1 MKRIVNIISLILV
14 SIIVLSLSS
23 CKIIG
28 ISYGYSHPTYNS
40 KFTSEQHKSLIKNIV
55 EDDLYFAIENNQITN
70 INVEILYSFY
80 DYDPEFFLVE
90 VDGKTWGHNPDW
102 KEGDDEWDSSILK
115 DFHGYIIGFINND
128 EYYQIGYHIGES
140 PYRKLGYENNK
151 KYFGQTSMGIEED
164 GVIYKIAELVRKEE
178 TITEK
183 KAVTKEEE
191 KNYMEKGG
199 LQTRLVK
206 ANDLS
211 ALSVRIWKW
220 GA

>member
-1 MKRIVNIISLILV
+1 MIEIPINII
-14 SIIVLSLSS
+14 
-23 CKIIG
+23 
-28 ISYGYSHPTYNS
+28 
-40 KFTSEQHKSLIKNIV
+40 NI
-55 EDDLYFAIENNQITN
+55 
-70 INVEILYSFY
+70 
-80 DYDPEFFLVE
+80 
-90 VDGKTWGHNPDW
+90 
-102 KEGDDEWDSSILK
+102 EGDGFHIVTDGLVNGKSARFVVDTGASRTVFDKDRILNYINNPEWQEGDSNEYFYIPV
-115 DFHGYIIGFINND
+115 DFHGYIIGLIKKD
-128 EYYQIGYHIGES
+128 KYYQIGYHIGES

-211 ALSVRIWKW
+211 ALSVRVWKW